1 MGTAVDVS
9 GLLQRQRDT
18 SADESVEHEH
28 GHRHGKSGVHE
39 DQVSL
44 WFRMFKVPPYT
55 LTSGIMIAWNGMIM
69 DAAISAKNTL
79 ENVFFA
85 RVK

>member
-18 SADESVEHEH
+18 SADESVEHKH

-39 DQVSL
+39 DQGQSV
-44 WFRMFKVPPYT
+44 VQ
-55 LTSGIMIAWNGMIM
+55 
-69 DAAISAKNTL
+69 
-79 ENVFFA
+79 NV
-85 RVK
+85 